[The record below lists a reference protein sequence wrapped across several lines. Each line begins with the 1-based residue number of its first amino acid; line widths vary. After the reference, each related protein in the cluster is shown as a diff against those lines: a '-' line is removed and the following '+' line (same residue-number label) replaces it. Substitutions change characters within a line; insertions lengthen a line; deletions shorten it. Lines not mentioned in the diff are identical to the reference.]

1 MNDRFKFRA
10 GFTVPYTDD
19 NGNDRDIQLFIKGYF
34 SVDCGGAGIVVHSS
48 IIDEAL
54 NNTNLSLN
62 EKKSVVKYL
71 EANYCENDEY
81 WLIDN
86 LDFLEQCTG
95 QKDKNGQLIYEGDI
109 LDFDLSNPRNGGH
122 YRGFVCWERHNEL
135 IGWMISD
142 MEQIGAWDL
151 RQIAHPND
159 WMVWG
164 EIIGNI
170 HENSELVK

>member
-1 MNDRFKFRA
+1 MNDRFRFRA
-10 GFTVPYTDD
+10 WIKKYKRMVDVFRY
-19 NGNDRDIQLFIKGYF
+19 GNDMGTCEWIWHSHIYDTPDGKPVLDNWG
-34 SVDCGGAGIVVHSS
+34 SVDERFSN
-48 IIDEAL
+48 IIER
-54 NNTNLSLN
+54 T
-62 EKKSVVKYL
+62 K
-71 EANYCENDEY
+71 
-81 WLIDN
+81 LIDCV
-86 LDFLEQCTG
+86 LEQCTG
-95 QKDKNGQLIYEGDI
+95 LKDKNGQLIYEGDI

-122 YRGFVCWERHNEL
+122 YRGFVYWERHNEL

-170 HENSELVK
+170 HENTELLDEND

>member
-1 MNDRFKFRA
+1 MIDRFKFRV
-10 GFTVPYTDD
+10 GFTTAYTDD
-19 NGNDRDIQLFIKGYF
+19 NGDDRDIQLFIKGYF

-54 NNTNLSLN
+54 NNTDLSLT

-95 QKDKNGQLIYEGDI
+95 LKDKNGKFIYEGDI
-109 LDFDLSNPRNGGH
+109 VKSRNPSKTV
-122 YRGFVCWERHNEL
+122 YKKFTVIYDTL
-135 IGWMISD
+135 KSAFIISD
-142 MEQIGAWDL
+142 GSKLENYLGVFFDKDWCWD
-151 RQIAHPND
+151 IE
-159 WMVWG
+159 VV
-164 EIIGNI
+164 GNI
-170 HENSELVK
+170 HENADLLRCLDDNK